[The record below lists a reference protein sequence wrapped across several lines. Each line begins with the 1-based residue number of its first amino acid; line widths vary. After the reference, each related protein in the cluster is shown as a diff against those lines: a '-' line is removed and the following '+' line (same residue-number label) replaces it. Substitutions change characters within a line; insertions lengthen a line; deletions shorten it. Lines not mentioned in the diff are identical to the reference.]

1 MLFDETGEDGATSV
15 AERITAAIKK
25 LSFTDKNAGAEFGI
39 TATVGMVGIRTDEVR
54 ELSRDTD
61 ASLTTSKKRIGH
73 CISENVRGAIGSS
86 GTKNE

>member
-1 MLFDETGEDGATSV
+1 MLFDETGEDGATSA

-25 LSFTDKNAGAEFGI
+25 LSFTDKNTGAEFGI

-61 ASLTTSKKRIGH
+61 ALAHYFEKADRALYFGKRSGRDRI
-73 CISENVRGAIGSS
+73 VRYEA
-86 GTKNE
+86 